1 MFYISSEKD
10 IDIDQ
15 LMNLI
20 KQTYWAPNRTKEAF
34 IKAMEHSVNF
44 GAFDE
49 EGNLVGY
56 ARVVTDFVT
65 IWYLCDVIV
74 DEKYRGQGIGKML
87 MSAIISDKRFANA
100 SALLKT
106 KDAHWLYSQFGFM
119 NADSNRVMFRD
130 RIN

>member
-1 MFYISSEKD
+1 MFYISSEKE
-10 IDIDQ
+10 INIDQ

-20 KQTYWAPNRTKEAF
+20 KQTYWAPNRSKEAF
-34 IKAMEHSVNF
+34 LKAMEHSVNF

-49 EGNLVGY
+49 EDNLIGY

-74 DEKYRGQGIGKML
+74 DENYRGQGIGKML
-87 MSAIISDKRFANA
+87 IAAITSDERFANC

-106 KDAHWLYSQFGFM
+106 KDAHGLYKQFGFV
-119 NADSNRVMFRD
+119 NADPDRVMHRY
-130 RIN
+130 INN

>member
-1 MFYISSEKD
+1 MFHISSEKE
-10 IDIDQ
+10 INIDQ

-20 KQTYWAPNRTKEAF
+20 KQTYWAPDRTKEDLL
-34 IKAMEHSVNF
+34 KAMNHSVNF

-49 EGNLVGY
+49 EDNLIGY

-74 DEKYRGQGIGKML
+74 DENYRGQGIGKML
-87 MSAIISDKRFANA
+87 IAAITSNERFANC

-106 KDAHWLYSQFGFM
+106 KDAHGLYKQFGFE
-119 NADSNRVMFRD
+119 NADSDRVMFKK
-130 RIN
+130 